1 MSEGGDRGFLFR
13 SAGLGLLALALW
25 QLGEAGGILA
35 AREQLLANREAM
47 VRLGPL
53 FLLGL
58 FFLRGPLPSRKSVAR
73 VAGFQFLNLGFLV
86 GGAIYGLA
94 AVPLGVEFPANGA
107 EEVGVEPTWPIRDR
121 IQMVEERMAQLDR
134 ESVQAAELSQ
144 GATDSKRK
152 EVENKKQE
160 RLRQME
166 DCRIERG
173 RLGNELEKRVQV
185 IEAQRGKEKGAM
197 EARLERG
204 ATRLGG
210 GGTPFY
216 FARIPRVVGGLY
228 RGWWIGAGR
237 VSCSFHQRGQS
248 GKFGTRRASAEA
260 QCFVKRGYAPLGETT
275 DLISGRVKAVL
286 CPGWPGAA
294 ASSR

>member
-35 AREQLLANREAM
+35 AKEQLLANREAM

-58 FFLRGPLPSRKSVAR
+58 FFLRGPLPSRMSVAR

-86 GGAIYGLA
+86 GAAIYGLA

-152 EVENKKQE
+152 EVENKNQE
-160 RLRQME
+160 RLRQLE

-197 EARLERG
+197 EARLERAQRG
-204 ATRLGG
+204 SGGVALLFILLGFHGLLVGFIGG
-210 GGTPFY
+210 GGSGQGGFP
-216 FARIPRVVGGLY
+216 VVSTS
-228 RGWWIGAGR
+228 AGK
-237 VSCSFHQRGQS
+237 VENS
-248 GKFGTRRASAEA
+248 
-260 QCFVKRGYAPLGETT
+260 V
-275 DLISGRVKAVL
+275 
-286 CPGWPGAA
+286 PGALRPKR
-294 ASSR
+294 SVS